1 MKQFAIA
8 CLIGAA
14 TSIRVHQDDMGMPP
28 KPSDPDMDM
37 PPMPELISDPCEN
50 AVTDAD
56 WEACMEDAY
65 MGASS
70 FSFTSPC
77 DDIEDVD
84 QQDQC
89 YENEMVDDFDYH
101 SPCDDIEDVD
111 QQAQCYTIE
120 NYSPCDAIEDFDQ
133 QTQCYINEW
142 EAEYGAEY
150 EEYFD

>member
-56 WEACMEDAY
+56 WEACMADAY
-65 MGASS
+65 LSEGEGAGPH
-70 FSFTSPC
+70 PC
-77 DDIEDVD
+77 DDIEDAD
-84 QQDQC
+84 QRLQC
-89 YENEMVDDFDYH
+89 YENEMVD
-101 SPCDDIEDVD
+101 PCG
-111 QQAQCYTIE
+111 
-120 NYSPCDAIEDFDQ
+120 AIEDFDQ

-142 EAEYGAEY
+142 EAEYGADY
-150 EEYFD
+150 EETFD